1 MATRRPKSAGR
12 PRKSSHVPPRRDRS
26 LTSRRQASL
35 FRQTTLIYLGLVG
48 ITWLVF
54 GQTLRHDFVNF
65 DDHVY
70 VYDNPLIARGLT
82 FDGVVSAF
90 THPHAR
96 NWHPLTTIS
105 HMLDCQ
111 LYGLNAGGHHFTN
124 LALHTMAVLLLFRVL
139 RVTTGALWPSAFV
152 AVLFAIHPLHV
163 ESVAWVS
170 ERKDVLSAVF
180 FMLTLAAYV
189 RYARAPSPGR
199 YFVVALIFTLG
210 VLSKPMLVTV
220 PFVLLLLDYWPLRRF
235 DKVPPVN
242 PGRGIVSWLNRKP
255 NYLFLEKTP
264 LLVLSGLSCLVTI
277 RAQDSATGLL
287 EQLPFTWRLNNALVS
302 YFEYLAQTFWPTRLA
317 VFYPHPNNALSIWQI
332 TLATTL
338 LLAISAVAILL
349 RKKRPYLLTGWFW
362 YVGMLV
368 PVIGIVQI
376 GEQGHADRYTYLPHI
391 GLFLLIVWTAADLAT
406 AWRLRREYLWL
417 GATTTIAVLSYGAV
431 VQTSFWK
438 NSESLWDH
446 TLSVTSNNDFAHNN
460 LGFLYLRRG
469 ELDKAISH
477 FETALKIRSSNSQT
491 RYNLGTALVHMNLAN
506 ALGRDGRL
514 EEAIVHYGEAV
525 KLRPDY
531 GDTYYNF
538 GSVLFQQGRI
548 DDAIAQWQKAL
559 AIQPN
564 DAAAHTS
571 LGNAFLQKG
580 WPEKAI
586 VHYQK
591 ALQIDPRE
599 ANAGNNMAWV
609 LATSSDASIRNG
621 AMAVSLAGQA
631 IEISDGKNAI
641 FFRTLA
647 ASYGECGKFA
657 DAIAAAEKG
666 RKIAISRGDSHLA
679 RTLERDIALY
689 RADIPLHQAASP

>member
-1 MATRRPKSAGR
+1 MATRHRRTVGQSIKS
-12 PRKSSHVPPRRDRS
+12 RDRS
-26 LTSRRQASL
+26 LTIRRQAPSRAQTVLVYLSL
-35 FRQTTLIYLGLVG
+35 VA

-54 GQTLRHDFVNF
+54 GQTVRHDFVNF

-70 VYDNPLIARGLT
+70 VYDNPLVKGGLT
-82 FDGVVSAF
+82 INGIVGAF
-90 THPHAR
+90 THAHAR

-124 LALHTMAVLLLFRVL
+124 VVLHTIAVLLLFRVL
-139 RVTTGALWPSAFV
+139 RVATGALWPSAFV
-152 AVLFAIHPLHV
+152 AALFAIHPLHV

-199 YFVVALIFTLG
+199 YFTVAMIFALG
-210 VLSKPMLVTV
+210 LMSKPMLVTV
-220 PFVLLLLDYWPLRRF
+220 PFIFLLLDYWPLRRF
-235 DKVPPVN
+235 DKVVLVK
-242 PGRGIVSWLNRKP
+242 PGDGIVDWLNRRP

-264 LLVLSGLSCLVTI
+264 LLILSGLSCLATI
-277 RAQDSATGLL
+277 QAQNQATGLL

-302 YFEYLAQTFWPTRLA
+302 YIEYVQHTFWPARLA
-317 VFYPHPNNALSIWQI
+317 VFYPHPNNALSIWQV
-332 TLATTL
+332 TLATAF
-338 LLAISAVAILL
+338 LLAISAMAILL
-349 RKKRPYLLTGWFW
+349 RKQRPYVLVGWFW

-376 GEQGHADRYTYLPHI
+376 GEQGHADRYTYLPHV
-391 GLFLLIVWTAADLAT
+391 GLFLLIAWTAADLST
-406 AWRLRREYLWL
+406 AWRFRREYLWL
-417 GATTTIAVLSYGAV
+417 VATATIAVLSYVAV

-438 NSESLWDH
+438 NSEELWNH

-477 FETALKIRSSNSQT
+477 FETALKIRSGNSQT
-491 RYNLGTALVHMNLAN
+491 RYNLGTALVHTNLAN
-506 ALGRDGRL
+506 ALTREGKP
-514 EEAIVHYGEAV
+514 EEAVMHYEEAV

-531 GDTYYNF
+531 GDAYYNF

-559 AIQPN
+559 AIQPD
-564 DAAAHTS
+564 DAQAHTS

-591 ALQIDPRE
+591 ALEIDPGEVKAR
-599 ANAGNNMAWV
+599 NNLAWV

-621 AMAVSLAGQA
+621 AMAVSLAAQA
-631 IEISDGKNAI
+631 VEISGGNDAI

-657 DAIAAAEKG
+657 DAIAAAGKG
-666 RKIAISRGDSHLA
+666 RKVAISRNDSHLA
-679 RTLERDIALY
+679 RMLEKDIALY
-689 RADIPLHQAASP
+689 RANIPLHQAALH